1 MTRVYVG
8 GLSDRANER
17 ELDDEVRKGV
27 KKSCKENKGGDGGQA
42 VFPFLCQPPFLF
54 RPLPKTPTPVR
65 PLRPHQQHLDR
76 A

>member
-1 MTRVYVG
+1 
-8 GLSDRANER
+8 
-17 ELDDEVRKGV
+17 
-27 KKSCKENKGGDGGQA
+27 
-42 VFPFLCQPPFLF
+42 LCQPPFLF